1 MIRPLLPI
9 IFLCASAFV
18 FGGLAAVIH
27 ILIEVL

>member
-1 MIRPLLPI
+1 MIRPVPPVA
-9 IFLCASAFV
+9 FLCASALV